1 MHFSCEIHLEIIL
14 KQLRFRVCV
23 LFLMQN
29 YTFMVIEIN
38 LSYGKIVQFLRIL
51 KLDYCAINALNV
63 NEEIYDCSQ

>member
-1 MHFSCEIHLEIIL
+1 MNQ
-14 KQLRFRVCV
+14 QLRYRVCV

-38 LSYGKIVQFLRIL
+38 LSYGEINVQEFYSLVAFVQL
-51 KLDYCAINALNV
+51 NALNV